1 MKMTGYDFFLN
12 FWWVM
17 PLVMIVFC
25 FFMKKRC
32 DVKTMCGWETT
43 ELGRL
48 SDSAGNILDKR
59 LAQGEVDR
67 KEYET
72 IKRTLKEI

>member
-1 MKMTGYDFFLN
+1 MTGYDSLQN
-12 FWWVM
+12 FWWVL

-32 DVKTMCGWETT
+32 DVKTMGGWETN
-43 ELGRL
+43 ESGRL

-72 IKRTLKEI
+72 MKRTLKEI